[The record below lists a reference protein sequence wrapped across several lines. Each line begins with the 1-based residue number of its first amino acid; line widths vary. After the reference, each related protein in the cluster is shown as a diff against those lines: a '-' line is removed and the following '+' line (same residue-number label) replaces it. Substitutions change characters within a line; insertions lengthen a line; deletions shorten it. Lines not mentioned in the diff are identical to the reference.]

1 MTEPETGPVVQD
13 QLAEPEHHLVPLGT
27 KLAQAFTLRS
37 EGKHEDA
44 AVLLREVLH
53 ADPRL
58 PEPRLELAHIAAEA
72 GDWEEAEGQARQAVA
87 LLRAG
92 GQWTA
97 VMGPAQLL
105 AFAINL
111 LGEVIYR
118 ALEDS
123 DLIFRDASLFTEGWN
138 EAAALFAEA
147 HRLDP
152 ANTDARHWA
161 AHVRPR

>member
-1 MTEPETGPVVQD
+1 MTDPEPTPVAND
-13 QLAEPEHHLVPLGT
+13 QMVDAEHHLVPLGT
-27 KLAQAFTLRS
+27 KLARAFTLRG
-37 EGKHEDA
+37 EGKHDEA
-44 AVLLREVLH
+44 ADLLREILQ

-58 PEPRLELAHIAAEA
+58 PEPRLELAHIAASK
-72 GDWEEAEGQARQAVA
+72 GDWEEAEGQARAAVEI
-87 LLRAG
+87 LRAG

-97 VMGPAQLL
+97 AMSPPQLL

-111 LGEVIYR
+111 LGEVLYR

-123 DLIFRDASLFTEGWN
+123 ELIFRDEALFNTGWN

-147 HRLDP
+147 TKLDP
-152 ANTDARHWA
+152 ANQDARHWA